1 MKRTKPATRIW
12 VILVIACVVLWRL
25 FGYEVMSSAMPAI
38 IAILLLIEAW
48 ASRKR
53 R

>member
-1 MKRTKPATRIW
+1 MKPIVRIM
-12 VILVIACVVLWRL
+12 VILVIARVVLWRL
-25 FGYEVMSSAMPAI
+25 YGYEVMSSAMPALI
-38 IAILLLIEAW
+38 SILLLVEVW